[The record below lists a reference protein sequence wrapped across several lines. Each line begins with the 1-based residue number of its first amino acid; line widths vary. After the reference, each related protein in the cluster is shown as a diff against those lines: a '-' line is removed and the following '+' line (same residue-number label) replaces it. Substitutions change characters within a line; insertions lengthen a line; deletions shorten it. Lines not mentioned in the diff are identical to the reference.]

1 MLASAHSNGIIVI
14 DVHTKLNYSFP
25 DLVALRTLNNY
36 KFVFLTGKLQQDNPK
51 TDKKNKEQLNNILT
65 EKIIVSTAT
74 Q

>member
-1 MLASAHSNGIIVI
+1 MFR
-14 DVHTKLNYSFP
+14 DVHTKLNYGFHP

-36 KFVFLTGKLQQDNPK
+36 KFVFLTGKLQQDNHQ
-51 TDKKNKEQLNNILT
+51 TDKKNTEHLNNIFT